1 MIEAL
6 PLFGAL
12 PHWAMDRNLV
22 LQAGAGTGKTHALVT
37 LALHLLSG
45 ANARGR
51 PVAPARLVA
60 LTFTEK
66 AGAEMRERL
75 LQRMTPLAE
84 GAAIEEREPELARTF
99 GILGRRPPDAAFW
112 ARARRDL
119 ALATVGTFHS
129 FCATQLRR
137 LAPLAGLDPA
147 FTVLDDS
154 DARLLF
160 DEASEAAVLE
170 ALVVGTASIRLLVDE
185 FGLSDDKPKGLIRL
199 ASDVL
204 SRLSE
209 DGLDPAGLDDGRFDD
224 ARAVERFESACE
236 SLRRAA
242 GSLDTHK
249 SLVEPREAF
258 LAALSSVT
266 PDQAEPLLDRLTA
279 IRKSFRKPRGDA
291 GLSVE
296 SLDEAIEAF
305 AVATAGLRAAPLG
318 RAFVALL
325 TEIDGRYR
333 SAKEAQDALDFSD
346 LQRTL
351 RDLLAR
357 SPEARRALKDR
368 IDALLVDEFQD
379 TSRLQLDL
387 VALLAESRAGEASV
401 DGAGAAEAV
410 TFEPGLLC
418 VVGDRKQSIYEFR
431 GADVAVFSG
440 LVEAATGPR
449 SGGAPARI
457 EQLTRSWR
465 SRPALVHFVNAL
477 FRQAM
482 PAATEPFEVAFTDGD
497 ALDPQLREPESGPLV
512 ELVTSQGARSEE
524 QRKDEAERIA
534 ARIDEL
540 LRVPERSLQV
550 RDRGHWRPVEG
561 RDIALLFRRLTN
573 LDLYRS
579 ALSRRGLA
587 HVVVGGGGFYEAL
600 EVSDAWALLRML
612 DAPDD
617 ALACAAVLRSSFCLL
632 SDASLVELITAP
644 DGPRRLD
651 LGTLL
656 RHPVELE
663 RADEQARLEALL
675 AFARRMAPEL
685 DRLGCVEVLPLAVDE
700 LNYLAVASALT
711 DADQIAANLVQLQRV
726 LDDLERRST
735 TAGGAIRELGDR
747 IRSGRRAAGASASEE
762 SDPRSIRLMS
772 IHQSKGLEFPVVFVC
787 DCGATETADTDA
799 IAYDRDLGLA
809 LSVRT
814 ESGKRLAGPNLA
826 EVRARRSAR
835 AAAESLRLL
844 YVAATRA
851 KDHLFFSGAPRKGSW
866 MERLAAL
873 GPEHVRASTVDLS
886 LAPQLEPS
894 QPERRV
900 RAAPP
905 ERPPRLKLREAT
917 ATVTRLQDFDL
928 CPERHRL
935 RHELGL
941 DEHPPALVVQID
953 GDTDELDASLDALTR
968 GTLSHRLLERY
979 DFADLPASERRAR
992 LDTLIL
998 AEGHSPEQPDVAS
1011 LRADV
1016 EAFLES
1022 PLAARLATDARRLR
1036 ELPFFL
1042 RFDVGD
1048 GRQVALKGQID
1059 LVTVGADGI
1068 RVVDYKQARAD
1079 AHGDDQYDF
1088 QLACYA
1094 LAARELTGGAPLPI
1108 ETSVVFLA
1116 DRGAARRKPLT
1127 QASLAAFETRLR
1139 ALGRALLDAHETNTW
1154 QRRERPV
1161 CDRIRCGYRSRC
1173 FPPG

>member
-75 LQRMTPLAE
+75 LQRMAPLAD
-84 GAAIEEREPELARTF
+84 GASLDEREPELARTF
-99 GILGRRPPDAAFW
+99 GILGRRFPDPAFW
-112 ARARRDL
+112 ARTRRDL

-170 ALVVGTASIRLLVDE
+170 ALVAGSDAIRLLVDE
-185 FGLSDDKPKGLIRL
+185 FGLTDDKPKGLIRL

-224 ARAVERFESACE
+224 ARATESFLSAVEA
-236 SLRRAA
+236 LRRAA
-242 GSLDTHK
+242 GSLDPHK
-249 SLVEPREAF
+249 SLIEPREAF
-258 LAALSSVT
+258 IEALSTVDAT
-266 PDQAEPLLDRLTA
+266 EAEALFDRVTA
-279 IRKSFRKPRGDA
+279 IRKSFRKPRGEP

-296 SLDEAIEAF
+296 ALDEAIETL

-333 SAKEAQDALDFSD
+333 RAKEAQDALDFSD

-357 SPEARRALKDR
+357 SPEARKSLKDR

-387 VALLAESRAGEASV
+387 VALLAESRATEASV
-401 DGAGAAEAV
+401 EGAGAAQAV

-440 LVEAATGPR
+440 LVDAATGPR
-449 SGGAPARI
+449 SGGRPARI

-477 FRQAM
+477 FRQTMAS
-482 PAATEPFEVAFTDGD
+482 ASEPFEVAFTDAD
-497 ALDPQLREPESGPLV
+497 ALDPQMHEPDSGLLV
-512 ELVTSQGARSEE
+512 ELITSQGAKSEE
-524 QRKDEAERIA
+524 QRQDEAERVA

-550 RDRGHWRPVEG
+550 RDRSGWRPVEG

-573 LDLYRS
+573 LDVYRS
-579 ALSRRGLA
+579 ALARRGLA

-612 DAPDD
+612 DAPED
-617 ALACAAVLRSSFCLL
+617 ALACAAVLRSGFCLL
-632 SDASLVELITAP
+632 SDASLVELVTQ
-644 DGPRRLD
+644 GPGRLE
-651 LGTLL
+651 LKSLL
-656 RHPVELE
+656 RHPTRLS
-663 RADEQARLEALL
+663 RDDEQQRLDALL
-675 AFARRMAPEL
+675 DFARRMAPEL
-685 DRLGCVEVLPLAVDE
+685 DRLGCVEVLTLAVDQ
-700 LNYLAVASALT
+700 LDYLAVASALSE
-711 DADQIAANLVQLQRV
+711 ADQIAANLVQLHRV
-726 LDDLERRST
+726 LDDLERRAT

-772 IHQSKGLEFPVVFVC
+772 IHQSKGLEFPVVFIC
-787 DCGATETADTDA
+787 DCGATETADADA

-814 ESGKRLAGPNLA
+814 HSGRRLAGPGLA
-826 EVRARRSAR
+826 DVRARRSAR

-866 MERLAAL
+866 MERLTAL
-873 GPEHVRASTVDLS
+873 GAEHVRPSQVDLS
-886 LAPQLEPS
+886 L
-894 QPERRV
+894 
-900 RAAPP
+900 
-905 ERPPRLKLREAT
+905 PPRLDHSQPGRDAFTAPPPRPKRLHVREAT

-941 DEHPPALVVQID
+941 DEHPPAMVVHID
-953 GDTDELDASLDALTR
+953 GDTDEMDGSLDALAR

-979 DFADLPASERRAR
+979 DFAGLPVDERRTR

-1016 EAFLES
+1016 EAFLDTELAGR
-1022 PLAARLATDARRLR
+1022 LAADARRLR

-1048 GRQVALKGQID
+1048 GRHVALKGQID

-1079 AHGDDQYDF
+1079 VHGDDQYDF

-1116 DRGAARRKPLT
+1116 DRGAVRTKPLT
-1127 QASLAAFETRLR
+1127 QASLDAFETRLR
-1139 ALGRALLDAHETNTW
+1139 VLGRELLDAHETNTW
-1154 QRRERPV
+1154 PRRERAF
-1161 CDRIRCGYRSRC
+1161 CDRLRCGYRSRC
-1173 FPPG
+1173 FPAR